1 MYKEVSLSCL
11 PERLVVSAP
20 ACMASSPRAFDIC
33 AQAKHVQWHM
43 LSPGRVRLSL
53 FLTNIKMLINY

>member
-1 MYKEVSLSCL
+1 MSCL

-20 ACMASSPRAFDIC
+20 ACMASSPCAFDIC
-33 AQAKHVQWHM
+33 VQAKHVQWHM
-43 LSPGRVRLSL
+43 LSPGKVRLSL

>member
-1 MYKEVSLSCL
+1 MSCL

-33 AQAKHVQWHM
+33 VQAKHVQWHM
-43 LSPGRVRLSL
+43 LSPGRARLSL